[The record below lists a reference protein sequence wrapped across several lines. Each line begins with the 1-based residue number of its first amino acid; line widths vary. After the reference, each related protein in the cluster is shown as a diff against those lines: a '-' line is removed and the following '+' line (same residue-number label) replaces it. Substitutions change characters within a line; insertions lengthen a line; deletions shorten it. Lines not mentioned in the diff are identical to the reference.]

1 MNARRQ
7 VTEAQVLGRRELTC
21 HISSQ
26 SGGTTMAGDANIPH
40 HVGLIARDLDP
51 AIGPYER
58 LGFSF
63 TPLPRIPLRPR
74 SSQAGLV
81 ASCCNGR
88 ATRRRTICSWTGRG
102 LNRIPREIVMKNM
115 TEKRS
120 NQELVAAVC
129 RELYLLASREER
141 AAADE
146 ACRVPY
152 WQACPPSV
160 NVHWTAAQLLRA
172 DANRLESEAGLLAE
186 AC

>member
-1 MNARRQ
+1 
-7 VTEAQVLGRRELTC
+7 
-21 HISSQ
+21 
-26 SGGTTMAGDANIPH
+26 MAGDADIPH
-40 HVGLIARDLDP
+40 HVGLITRDLDT
-51 AIGPYER
+51 AIGPCER

-63 TPLPRIPLRPR
+63 TPLPRIPR

-88 ATRRRTICSWTGRG
+88 ATRRRTICSWTGPG
-102 LNRIPREIVMKNM
+102 LNRLPRENVMKNM
-115 TEKRS
+115 TEERS

-129 RELYLLASREER
+129 RELYLLAGREEQ

-172 DANRLESEAGLLAE
+172 DANRLESRAGLLAE

>member
-1 MNARRQ
+1 
-7 VTEAQVLGRRELTC
+7 
-21 HISSQ
+21 
-26 SGGTTMAGDANIPH
+26 MAGDANIPH
-40 HVGLIARDLDP
+40 RVGLVTRDLYT

-58 LGFSF
+58 LDFSF
-63 TPLPRIPLRPR
+63 TPLPRIPLHPR

-81 ASCCNGR
+81 ARCCNGC
-88 ATRRRTICSWTGRG
+88 ATGRLTIYPWTGPG
-102 LNRIPREIVMKNM
+102 LNRLPREIVMQDM
-115 TEKRS
+115 TEERR
-120 NQELVAAVC
+120 NQELVAALC

-160 NVHWTAAQLLRA
+160 NVHWSAAQLLRA
-172 DANRLESEAGLLAE
+172 DANRLESGAALLAE